1 MSFKITYI
9 NQEEINEYYSLDSVS
24 NYNLVIKI
32 NCSNNQ
38 LTSLPTMNFPNLQI
52 N

>member
-1 MSFKITYI
+1 MSITITYV
-9 NQEEINEYYSLDSVS
+9 NQEINKYDSFEQIP
-24 NYNLVIKI
+24 NHNLVIKI
-32 NCSNNQ
+32 NCSINQ